1 MDLTNSNLSSFDL
14 TGKRVLLRVDFNIP
28 IRDDEILNDER
39 MVRALPTIEY
49 LLEHAE
55 SLRIITHR
63 GRPQE
68 SGKIQPE
75 FSVKPI
81 AKRLSQLLDI
91 PIPIANSLEDLD
103 QAAKIV
109 MLENIRFFN
118 GEKNNSEELA
128 KQLGKS
134 SDIYIMDAFGTAHR
148 KQASTYEAIIQSKES
163 CAGFL
168 LKNEVEALNKSL
180 QNPPKPNLAIIGGA
194 KVSSKLGLINNL
206 KDKTDFIIVGG
217 GITNT
222 FLKASGYEVGSS
234 LVEDSMLDIAKEIL
248 ESGKVLLPSRV
259 IVSSTFEGSNIAEK
273 NIDEISANE
282 MILDQALTE
291 DMKEAIKKSKLIL
304 WNGPLGVFENELFS
318 KGTRDLSKHIS
329 ESQGLSIAGGGETLS
344 AINTFINKD
353 DVSYCSTGGGAFLEF
368 MEGKKLPSIEALE
381 SKYLD

>member
-1 MDLTNSNLSSFDL
+1 MKSLVDIDISNKNL
-14 TGKRVLLRVDFNIP
+14 VVRVDMNVP
-28 IRDDEILNDER
+28 IGDKKIQDPTRIK
-39 MVRALPTIEY
+39 ACLPTINYALEKNCKVLLISHLGRPTEGSTEDKYSLEPVSEY
-49 LLEHAE
+49 LSE
-55 SLRIITHR
+55 I
-63 GRPQE
+63 
-68 SGKIQPE
+68 
-75 FSVKPI
+75 
-81 AKRLSQLLDI
+81 LDE
-91 PIPIANSLEDLD
+91 PVSLEKDISNTEIF
-103 QAAKIV
+103 KSGPRV
-109 MLENIRFFN
+109 KVLENIRFYK
-118 GEKNNSEELA
+118 GEKTNSSE
-128 KQLGKS
+128 LGKNLGLLG
-134 SDIYIMDAFGTAHR
+134 DVYVFDAFGTSHR

-222 FLKASGYEVGSS
+222 FLKASGHEVGSS

-329 ESQGLSIAGGGETLS
+329 ESQGFSIAGGGETLS